1 MEQALIQLMC
11 FGMLEEIIGFKEK
24 MLAGKQDT
32 DQLKIWLNAEFPE
45 LQKIDFV
52 ISVNRK
58 LINQN
63 TVLNNKDEVALL
75 PPFSGG

>member
-1 MEQALIQLMC
+1 MC

>member
-1 MEQALIQLMC
+1 MEQALIRLMC
-11 FGMLEEIIGFKEK
+11 FGMLEEITGFKERQ
-24 MLAGKQDT
+24 LIGKQDT
-32 DQLKIWLNAEFPE
+32 DQFRIWLNDEFPE

-52 ISVNRK
+52 IAVNRK

-63 TVLNNKDEVALL
+63 TVLKNEDEVALL

>member
-1 MEQALIQLMC
+1 MEQALIRLMC
-11 FGMLEEIIGFKEK
+11 FGMLEEITGFKERQ
-24 MLAGKQDT
+24 LIGKQDT
-32 DQLKIWLNAEFPE
+32 DQLRIWLNDEFPV

-63 TVLNNKDEVALL
+63 TVLKNEDEVALL